1 MTIPKRV
8 DSMNCDDHW
17 ESQVAVGRGIAA
29 RELVWPQ
36 FDMAMEH
43 GPFVD
48 ELHICKFNFTKGN
61 SSKFSLLLL
70 H

>member
-1 MTIPKRV
+1 
-8 DSMNCDDHW
+8 MNCDDHW

-43 GPFVD
+43 GPFAD
-48 ELHICKFNFTKGN
+48 ELHICTFNFTKVILQN
-61 SSKFSLLLL
+61 SHSYCSIEWS
-70 H
+70 